1 LINNAPNRTIG
12 TLTNR
17 YSFGYGIHT
26 FDLVSNIYISETNNT
41 SHNAFI
47 LDPLFSDYGG
57 GGIPICELN
66 VGGFFYTFAFG
77 TPVTF
82 SGNEVFMCKWQMQPY
97 NVAGPFTYTNYQLTL
112 SDATDNTLYQ
122 TVTDYNNE
130 NYHIFCNWNEFV
142 FVVNDPTGLVTNMF
156 VFAPD
161 FTWYDSYTINFDP
174 SIAALFPNL
183 FRDVEGNNYAIA
195 PVGSGIA
202 QHLEYQI
209 VNPVTAVVAGN
220 LQLAEPFSLGCY
232 SPCANLLYTKE

>member
-1 LINNAPNRTIG
+1 
-12 TLTNR
+12 
-17 YSFGYGIHT
+17 
-26 FDLVSNIYISETNNT
+26 
-41 SHNAFI
+41 
-47 LDPLFSDYGG
+47 
-57 GGIPICELN
+57 
-66 VGGFFYTFAFG
+66 
-77 TPVTF
+77 
-82 SGNEVFMCKWQMQPY
+82 
-97 NVAGPFTYTNYQLTL
+97 
-112 SDATDNTLYQ
+112 
-122 TVTDYNNE
+122 
-130 NYHIFCNWNEFV
+130 
-142 FVVNDPTGLVTNMF
+142 MF